1 MAFFISFYD
10 PEVKFLT
17 FWCQMFKIFEFK
29 KAELKDYMEN
39 TEADPNF
46 IFYLIGGKIKKDLV
60 WYFFLNKKITT

>member
-46 IFYLIGGKIKKDLV
+46 IFCLI
-60 WYFFLNKKITT
+60 